1 MIRARSQLSD
11 CKAHRIPISDCLDET
26 DPFLCC
32 GNRWSTSGGRL
43 LCSWTWL
50 SITQWVL
57 GACYGIHTSRDAVF
71 NFRQVLCYW
80 ESDHVLCALNW
91 KKDCF
96 HIECT
101 IFTILFTLLWGTHWN
116 MGLSEC
122 SPSSLQSSSLF
133 LFFGAEWF
141 ISTMKGIIFNFQE
154 FLFNGLLC

>member
-11 CKAHRIPISDCLDET
+11 CKAHRIPISDCLDKT

-101 IFTILFTLLWGTHWN
+101 IFTILFTLRNALKH
-116 MGLSEC
+116 GLIRM
-122 SPSSLQSSSLF
+122 LTFF
-133 LFFGAEWF
+133 LAVVVLVP
-141 ISTMKGIIFNFQE
+141 IFWSWVIHQYYERNNFQLPGV
-154 FLFNGLLC
+154 FI